1 VDAHPLNQEFS
12 REEAK
17 RVVDVSERQLRS
29 WEKQKLIPA
38 SQSFGFSELIA
49 LKTLASL
56 RRQKF
61 RPERIRKV
69 ITALRKT
76 LNDVGNPLAE
86 LRIFSE
92 GKRIGVQISGRK
104 MEAISGQ
111 LLLDFDAQELSKLLS
126 FPGKGQQHGNEQRA
140 RQNQKI
146 EAEFWF
152 QKALDLEQSG
162 APAEE
167 IIQAYER
174 ASELDDQSAGAL
186 VNLGTLHFNARRW
199 ADAESYYRRALQA
212 DPNYALAHFNLGNL
226 HDERGDRARALSHYL
241 AAIRLHPSY
250 ADAHYNIA
258 LLYQTSGQVMKAVRH
273 WRIYLKLDSG
283 SSWAIIAR
291 RELDKLRKAT
301 VLDGKRLGPVQNG

>member
-1 VDAHPLNQEFS
+1 MDERPLNQEYS

-38 SQSFGFSELIA
+38 SQSFGFSELVA
-49 LKTLASL
+49 LKTLVKL
-56 RRQKF
+56 RQQKF
-61 RPERIRKV
+61 RPERIRQV

-76 LNDVGNPLAE
+76 LNGIENPLAE
-86 LRIFSE
+86 LKIFSE
-92 GKRIGVQISGRK
+92 GKRIGVQISGRR

-111 LLLDFDAQELSKLLS
+111 LLFDFDTQELNKLLS
-126 FPGKGQQHGNEQRA
+126 FPAKGQHPNERRA
-140 RQNQKI
+140 RHSQKV
-146 EAEFWF
+146 EAELWF
-152 QKALDLEQSG
+152 QRALDLEQSG
-162 APAEE
+162 APVEE
-167 IIQAYER
+167 IIEAYER
-174 ASELDDQSAGAL
+174 ASELDEQSAGAL

-199 ADAESYYRRALQA
+199 ADAERYYRRALDA

-226 HDERGDRARALSHYL
+226 YDEKGDRGKALNHYI
-241 AAIRLHPSY
+241 AAIRLHSTY

-273 WRIYLKLDSG
+273 WRIYLKLDPG
-283 SSWAIIAR
+283 SSWSIIAR

>member
-1 VDAHPLNQEFS
+1 VQQRPTNHQEYS

-29 WEKQKLIPA
+29 WERQKLIPA
-38 SQSFGFSELIA
+38 SHSFGFSELIA
-49 LKTLASL
+49 LKTLVRL
-56 RRQKF
+56 RQQKL
-61 RPERIRKV
+61 RPERIRQV
-69 ITALRKT
+69 IAALQKT
-76 LNDVGNPLAE
+76 LNGVENPLAE
-86 LRIFSE
+86 LKIFCE

-111 LLLDFDAQELSKLLS
+111 LMFDFDAQELSKLLS
-126 FPGKGQQHGNEQRA
+126 FPGKGQYGSDPRA
-140 RQNQKI
+140 RQNQKF
-146 EAEFWF
+146 EAELWF

-162 APAEE
+162 APVEE

-174 ASELDDQSAGAL
+174 ASELDGQSAGAL
-186 VNLGTLHFNARRW
+186 VNLGTLYFNARRW
-199 ADAESYYRRALQA
+199 ADAERYYRRALEA
-212 DPNYALAHFNLGNL
+212 DPNHALAHFNLGNL
-226 HDERGDRARALSHYL
+226 YDERGDRGKALYYYL
-241 AAIRLHPSY
+241 SAIRLHSTY

-273 WRIYLKLDSG
+273 WRIYLKLDAG

-291 RELDKLRKAT
+291 RELEKLRKAT

>member
-1 VDAHPLNQEFS
+1 VDERPLNQEYS

-29 WEKQKLIPA
+29 WEKQKLIPP
-38 SQSFGFSELIA
+38 SQSFGFSELVA
-49 LKTLASL
+49 LKTLVKL
-56 RRQKF
+56 RQQKF
-61 RPERIRKV
+61 RPERIRQV

-76 LNDVGNPLAE
+76 LSGIENPLAE
-86 LRIFSE
+86 LKIFSE
-92 GKRIGVQISGRK
+92 GKRIGVQISGRR

-111 LLLDFDAQELSKLLS
+111 LLFDFDTHELNKLLL
-126 FPGKGQQHGNEQRA
+126 FPAKGQHPNERRA
-140 RQNQKI
+140 RQSQKV
-146 EAEFWF
+146 EAELWF
-152 QKALDLEQSG
+152 QRALDLEQSG
-162 APAEE
+162 APVEE
-167 IIQAYER
+167 IIEAYER
-174 ASELDDQSAGAL
+174 ASELDEQSAGAL

-199 ADAESYYRRALQA
+199 SDAERYYRRALDA

-226 HDERGDRARALSHYL
+226 YDEKGDRGKALNHYI
-241 AAIRLHPSY
+241 AAIRLHSTY

-273 WRIYLKLDSG
+273 WRIYLKLDPG
-283 SSWAIIAR
+283 SSWSIIAR